1 MIHDWYRVS
10 IMCGY
15 KLIHVR
21 SVPSDLPVVS
31 TTIKQT
37 LNWTDYNLTGR
48 KDMKVFGKR
57 VFFRI
62 EPESHLSQNEVEYAD
77 KVICK
82 RFLLK

>member
-57 VFFRI
+57 VFFALNPNRI
-62 EPESHLSQNEVEYAD
+62 YLKMKSNMPIKSYAKD
-77 KVICK
+77 SY
-82 RFLLK
+82 